1 MFSTL
6 KWAWF
11 TASLVKLQGFGVWLT
26 GPSMVSQSQL
36 MINKKKLSF
45 PHHIGNTPHDTAQSQ
60 YHAQPHSFTLTPTGL
75 QMKTQEYNDHD
86 FKEAPKFTQPLI
98 NTFAVAGYNTT
109 LNCSVRANPRVSG
122 RTKSKSGPISRVL
135 CWCFCI
141 YVQPKV
147 IWMKNKITIID
158 DPRYRMFSS
167 QGVCTLEIRKPSP
180 YDGGMYTCKAINEL
194 GEAQVDCKLEVKG
207 QCGPWYDPRPPP
219 WVPVFIWVWFPKC
232 FCCIF

>member
-1 MFSTL
+1 
-6 KWAWF
+6 
-11 TASLVKLQGFGVWLT
+11 
-26 GPSMVSQSQL
+26 MVSQSQL

-135 CWCFCI
+135 C
-141 YVQPKV
+141 
-147 IWMKNKITIID
+147 
-158 DPRYRMFSS
+158 
-167 QGVCTLEIRKPSP
+167 
-180 YDGGMYTCKAINEL
+180 
-194 GEAQVDCKLEVKG
+194 
-207 QCGPWYDPRPPP
+207 
-219 WVPVFIWVWFPKC
+219 
-232 FCCIF
+232 